1 MKRVLVRGGLTEYI
15 PFSASHSWGDGEGG
29 SVMKRIRVLATVLVL
44 SCSLLF
50 LNACASSEK
59 KLLKGIPSVEP
70 IKVCRYETPG
80 IMKSTGTETALL
92 AAITAAA
99 PGGTALLLLGDEYNR
114 ARASGTQSKIPDFG
128 ALVMDKFV
136 ERVKTA
142 RPDWPQLSVIPTPL
156 QEDFSEKCTVVEFKV
171 SRVAY
176 GSLDLTRG
184 GVVFERGLDK
194 GLVSTGFL
202 SKTMVTM
209 KDSEG
214 EVIWQKSYIYLSDN
228 FSREKSLDELEAD
241 EYKLLKEEMVFAA
254 EKTAEDFVEHL
265 IGEKKKEPATQ

>member
-1 MKRVLVRGGLTEYI
+1 MGR
-15 PFSASHSWGDGEGG
+15 WGRRPE
-29 SVMKRIRVLATVLVL
+29 MKRILAIVLVL

-50 LNACASSEK
+50 LSACASSEK
-59 KLLKGIPSVEP
+59 KLLKGVPSAEP

-92 AAITAAA
+92 AAITVAA
-99 PGGTALLLLGDEYNR
+99 PGGSALLLVGDEYNR
-114 ARASGTQSKIPDFG
+114 ARGSGTQSKIPDFG
-128 ALVMDKFV
+128 SLVMDKFV

-156 QEDFSEKCTVVEFKV
+156 QEDFSETCTVIEFKV
-171 SRVAY
+171 ARVAY

-184 GVVFERGLDK
+184 GVVFERGLDR

-202 SKTMVTM
+202 SKAMVTM

-228 FSREKSLDELEAD
+228 FGREKSLDELEAD
-241 EYKLLKEEMVFAA
+241 DYKLLKEEMAFAA

-265 IGEKKKEPATQ
+265 TGEKKKEPAAAQ

>member
-1 MKRVLVRGGLTEYI
+1 
-15 PFSASHSWGDGEGG
+15 
-29 SVMKRIRVLATVLVL
+29 MKRIPALATILVL

-59 KLLKGIPSVEP
+59 KLLKSMPSAEP

-128 ALVMDKFV
+128 SLVMDKFV

-228 FSREKSLDELEAD
+228 FGREKSLDELEAD
-241 EYKLLKEEMVFAA
+241 DYKLLKEEMAFAA

-265 IGEKKKEPATQ
+265 ADEKKKESAAQ